1 MPTPAHSP
9 KERAREDCTIQTLIE
24 TIKALH
30 ALVATVMADQAALRR
45 TILEDASFAITY
57 EGHLRAAADTARP
70 LLLEALES
78 YDALVEGAGQLEN

>member
-1 MPTPAHSP
+1 MPAPAHSP
-9 KERAREDCTIQTLIE
+9 KERARADCTMQTLIE

-45 TILEDASFAITY
+45 TVLEDASFAINY
-57 EGHLRAAADTARP
+57 EMHLKAAAESARP

-78 YDALVEGAGQLEN
+78 YDALLDGAGQFEN

>member
-1 MPTPAHSP
+1 MPAPAHSP
-9 KERAREDCTIQTLIE
+9 KRDTQENCTIQTLIE

-45 TILEDASFAITY
+45 TILEDASFAMSY
-57 EGHLRAAADTARP
+57 EMHLKAAADSARP

-78 YDALVEGAGQLEN
+78 YDALMNGPGRLEN